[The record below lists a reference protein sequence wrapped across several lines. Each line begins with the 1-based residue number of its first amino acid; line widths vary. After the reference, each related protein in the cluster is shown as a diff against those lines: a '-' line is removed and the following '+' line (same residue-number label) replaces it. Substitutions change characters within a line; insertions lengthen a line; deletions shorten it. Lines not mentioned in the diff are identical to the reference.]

1 MFRKD
6 AGCMKLVD
14 TYNSYKTKYSKYV
27 IMIKCGNF
35 YEVYGEETYIIS
47 NLFNY
52 KIKEI
57 SGIKRVGFPIIAYNK
72 VTSKLNSFK
81 INYIV
86 IDNEIIKR
94 KFNKNNYDEYLNDLN
109 IDDRINKI
117 YLRLKILSN
126 GSNINN
132 ILKSIESII

>member
-1 MFRKD
+1 
-6 AGCMKLVD
+6 
-14 TYNSYKTKYSKYV
+14 
-27 IMIKCGNF
+27 MIKCGNF

-57 SGIKRVGFPIIAYNK
+57 SGIKRVGFPICAYNK
-72 VTSKLNSFK
+72 VTSKLNIFK
-81 INYIV
+81 INYIF
-86 IDNEIIKR
+86 IDNKIIKK
-94 KFNKNNYDEYLNDLN
+94 KFNKNNYDEYLNHLN
-109 IDDRINKI
+109 IDDKINKI

-132 ILKSIESII
+132 ILKEIESII

>member
-1 MFRKD
+1 
-6 AGCMKLVD
+6 MKLIN

-27 IMIKCGNF
+27 IMIKYGNF
-35 YEVYGEETYIIS
+35 YEVYGEVTYIIN

-52 KIKEI
+52 KTKEI
-57 SGIKRVGFPIIAYNK
+57 SGIKRVGFPICAYKK

-86 IDNEIIKR
+86 IDKEFIKK
-94 KFNKNNYDEYLNDLN
+94 KFNKNNYDEYLNDFN

-117 YLRLKILSN
+117 YLRLKLLSN

>member
-72 VTSKLNSFK
+72 VASKLNSFK

-86 IDNEIIKR
+86 IDNKVIK
-94 KFNKNNYDEYLNDLN
+94 KKYLNDLN